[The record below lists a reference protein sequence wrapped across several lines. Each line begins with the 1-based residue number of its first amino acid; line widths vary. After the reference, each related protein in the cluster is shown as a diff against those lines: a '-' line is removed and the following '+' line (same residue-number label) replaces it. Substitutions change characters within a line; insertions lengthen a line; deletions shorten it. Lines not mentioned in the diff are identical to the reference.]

1 MVSVS
6 STRTAPRRTLWE
18 EGRHSGRLVR
28 TVTATILLAVALVD
42 TVAFDRLTVLFDITF
57 VVVCVGAALAV
68 RPRDF
73 FVVGVLPPLSMLV
86 IVAILA
92 AFERSAVADAGDGV
106 AQATVSGLAHH
117 AGALVVGYTLTL
129 GILALRQVAA
139 RNAGVIR
146 SGAHPTRVPRQR
158 VPAESAEHAR

>member
-1 MVSVS
+1 VVSVS
-6 STRTAPRRTLWE
+6 STRTAPRKTLWE

-57 VVVCVGAALAV
+57 VAVCVGAALAV

-117 AGALVVGYTLTL
+117 ASALVVGYTLTL